1 MRARRQ
7 LRIRPALV
15 PPLAVMAAVAILAA
29 GCGGDDDD
37 DARDTT
43 TTTTTSEAGG
53 GTTTTAST
61 TSASSETTAG
71 GTGEPLGDSPT
82 FHEDAA
88 SGSGCT
94 PGGGELPD
102 GWWYGL
108 ISTAPTT
115 TLGLDLACFYVGP
128 AAQAEAA
135 SRGDEVNNDYYVVND
150 NPAVRTLTVASG
162 ASAECVDLD
171 PTLDMVECTPAEVA
185 ADWTVWVRVVDGEV
199 DRILE
204 QYLP

>member
-7 LRIRPALV
+7 LRRRPALV
-15 PPLAVMAAVAILAA
+15 PALAVVAAVAVLAA
-29 GCGGDDDD
+29 GCGDDDDD
-37 DARDTT
+37 DARGTT
-43 TTTTTSEAGG
+43 TTTAVAGG
-53 GTTTTAST
+53 GTTTTAS
-61 TSASSETTAG
+61 SPPSSSETTAG
-71 GTGEPLGDSPT
+71 GTGEALGESPT
-82 FHEDAA
+82 FHDDAA
-88 SGSGCT
+88 SGSGCA
-94 PGGGELPD
+94 PGEGDLPD
-102 GWWYGL
+102 GWWYGR
-108 ISTAPTT
+108 ISAVPTT

-128 AAQAEAA
+128 AAEAEAA

-162 ASAECVDLD
+162 ASAECVDLE
-171 PTLDMVECTPAEVA
+171 PTLEMVGCTPADVA